1 MQSADISELP
11 GGVPGPFLAD
21 PHRRGTVPVLCP
33 LWGCGRIVRRMA
45 VARAIRLLWAAL
57 CLGGNRAGGEPTGIC
72 DCSAA
77 RSQIPYYNRV
87 ALGFP
92 EIDPVGLCS
101 SECRCAVAWD
111 FAA

>member
-33 LWGCGRIVRRMA
+33 LWGCGRIVPPHGSGTGDP
-45 VARAIRLLWAAL
+45 AAL
-57 CLGGNRAGGEPTGIC
+57 DGSLLRQQQGRREPTGIC

-92 EIDPVGLCS
+92 ETDPVGVCPS
-101 SECRCAVAWD
+101 GCRCAVARD

>member
-33 LWGCGRIVRRMA
+33 LWGCWQDSHRMA
-45 VARAIRLLWAAL
+45 AARVIRRHWTAL
-57 CLGGNRAGGEPTGIC
+57 CLGGNGAGGSPQGYAIVPLP
-72 DCSAA
+72 DH
-77 RSQIPYYNRV
+77 RYLIIIGWHWDFLKLIPWEYVRV
-87 ALGFP
+87 CAG
-92 EIDPVGLCS
+92 G
-101 SECRCAVAWD
+101 AVARD